1 MSAEIILQIGLKYLK
16 IVSSEDCAKYYLLNK
31 WTLEHFFVSTLY
43 WINFNLMLIHAEWI
57 NRRENMC

>member
-1 MSAEIILQIGLKYLK
+1 MSAEIIPKIGLKYLN
-16 IVSSEDCAKYYLLNK
+16 IVPSEDCAKHYFLNN